1 MKKKFTALVGSE
13 ETEFFLEKTSEDSA
27 ILSLGGKD
35 HAINI
40 ACVGDR
46 DYSLLYQGRSYAIG
60 LATQGE
66 KLQASW
72 QGETA
77 ILKLI
82 DEKKMRRKGGA
93 GALDPA
99 ESGDVVS
106 PMPGR
111 VVKVHVTPGQKVAAG
126 DGIVVVE
133 AMKMENEFKS
143 PKDGVVKDVRVKVG
157 DSVEGGVILAVVE

>member
-1 MKKKFTALVGSE
+1 MKKKFTALVGNE
-13 ETEFFLEKTSEDSA
+13 ETEFFLEKTGEGLA

-35 HAINI
+35 YDLDIV
-40 ACVGDR
+40 CVGNR
-46 DYSLLYQGRSYAIG
+46 DYSLLYQGRSYTIG

-77 ILKLI
+77 VLKLI
-82 DEKKMRRKGGA
+82 DEKKMRRKGGSSAA
-93 GALDPA
+93 GSI

-143 PKDGVVKDVRVKVG
+143 PKDGVIKDVRVKVG
-157 DSVEGGVILAVVE
+157 DSVEGGTILVVVE

>member
-1 MKKKFTALVGSE
+1 LKKKFTALVGKE
-13 ETEFFLEKTSEDSA
+13 ETEFFIEKTGESSA
-27 ILSLGGKD
+27 VLSLDGKD
-35 HAINI
+35 YALDIVH
-40 ACVGDR
+40 VGER
-46 DYSLLYQGRSYAIG
+46 NYSLLYQGHSYTIG
-60 LATQGE
+60 FVTQGD

-93 GALDPA
+93 GMADVA
-99 ESGDVVS
+99 ESGNVVS

-111 VVKVHVTPGQKVAAG
+111 VVKVHVTPGQKVTAG

-143 PKDGVVKDVRVKVG
+143 PKDGVVKDVCVKVG

>member
-1 MKKKFTALVGSE
+1 MKRKFTAIVE
-13 ETEFFLEKTSEDSA
+13 NKDVEFTLEKTGESSA
-27 ILSLGGKD
+27 VLSLDGKD
-35 HAINI
+35 YVLDI
-40 ACVGDR
+40 ANVGGR
-46 DYSLLYQGRSYAIG
+46 DYSLLYQGRSFAIG
-60 LATQGE
+60 LVSQGE

-82 DEKKMRRKGGA
+82 DEKKMRRKGGSGSA
-93 GALDPA
+93 AA
-99 ESGDVVS
+99 ESGNVVS

-111 VVKVHVTPGQKVAAG
+111 VVKVHVTPGQKVATG
-126 DGIVVVE
+126 DGIAVVE

-157 DSVEGGVILAVVE
+157 DSVEGGAVLVVVE